1 MQWQWQCVTQ
11 IKSRLKKFGPE
22 ELQRILKFWYWLWLN
37 GVFTITNIYKWIIT
51 TICEWHKRVCFHLHR
66 KTGRSGRFVY
76 CWCFR
81 LCEYESKH
89 ILFLPSWKNECGFRF
104 FQFIIA
110 TQRIKSIIQFISRS
124 FHICFWSNG
133 LHVSFYLFIYSFS
146 LFCRECAAV
155 PVLLFQC
162 SCLLLFFFLLT
173 CVKIDSC
180 TSRYYS
186 ENRMNNR
193 NLIKSISIKAKT
205 MSALQTDV
213 TEWKLTIPTFRKHS
227 NEWMRIYI
235 ALHCI
240 KCIPRAAAILP
251 H

>member
-1 MQWQWQCVTQ
+1 M
-11 IKSRLKKFGPE
+11 
-22 ELQRILKFWYWLWLN
+22 
-37 GVFTITNIYKWIIT
+37 
-51 TICEWHKRVCFHLHR
+51 
-66 KTGRSGRFVY
+66 
-76 CWCFR
+76 
-81 LCEYESKH
+81 ESEH
-89 ILFLPSWKNECGFRF
+89 ILFLPSWKNECGFRY

-162 SCLLLFFFLLT
+162 SCLLLSFFLLT

-213 TEWKLTIPTFRKHS
+213 TEWKLTTDCSKTFK
-227 NEWMRIYI
+227 WMNANIYCI
-235 ALHCI
+235 ALHKMHSNSSSNTPTLNTMRIMCLCGI
-240 KCIPRAAAILP
+240 NCNGFGHCQSVSIHLVRSRFLP
-251 H
+251 FGHFALLHCLNAFLNMSASSLRCVCVCVLICVHSKQPPIFR